1 MEIATHNVADL
12 DRRLGH
18 IDTAIEEAANTAL
31 SAMEGQRRARAALWM
46 SGIGRPVFSRSPDG

>member
-46 SGIGRPVFSRSPDG
+46 SGIGRPVSPDG